1 MQLEEKKRA
10 MERDKR
16 KLETQME
23 KQRQNIGKQAFLQV
37 CLFINKEKRKLL
49 LLFV

>member
-23 KQRQNIGKQAFLQV
+23 KQRQTIGKQAFLQV
-37 CLFINKEKRKLL
+37 CFCFIYNKHS
-49 LLFV
+49 F

>member
-37 CLFINKEKRKLL
+37 NIKKKRERG
-49 LLFV
+49 

>member
-16 KLETQME
+16 RIESEME
-23 KQRQNIGKQAFLQV
+23 IQRQTIGKQAFLQV
-37 CLFINKEKRKLL
+37 N
-49 LLFV
+49 

>member
-16 KLETQME
+16 KLELDIE

-37 CLFINKEKRKLL
+37 FNIFLFAI
-49 LLFV
+49 FVN